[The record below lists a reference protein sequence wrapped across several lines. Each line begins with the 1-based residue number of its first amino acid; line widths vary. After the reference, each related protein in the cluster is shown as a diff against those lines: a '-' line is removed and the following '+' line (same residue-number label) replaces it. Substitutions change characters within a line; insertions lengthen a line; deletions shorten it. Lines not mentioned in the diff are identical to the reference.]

1 MIRYLKYKF
10 DQALEKSFL
19 NLVLFLFAISLFGI
33 IIFSL
38 IFYFLFLIGIISVD
52 GAFGKFFWQ
61 TFTYFIDVGT
71 ISGESYGDNTSA
83 DAIFKIL
90 ITIFGIIIFSSFIG
104 IISQALSNRIEELRR
119 GKGYIAEKNHTII
132 FNFTKKTIPLLT
144 ELFKSFEN
152 QKKTIVLVSEYEPNE
167 IVTKIESAISI
178 PKNINLICRKGYGW
192 QKKIPSLLDFRGASN
207 FIILK
212 PDINNEYL
220 SEYDCDNEVGKT
232 LTSLITSNDYQK
244 TGGNIVSE
252 FSSKQKQV
260 LYETFNLENIS
271 EVIKSTNENKNYPVF
286 VESED
291 IRAKIISQAVFNPDI
306 VEIYDELF
314 SFEGSEIYFFNTT
327 DLNLEIQSRLNK
339 INNKTIYE
347 INAIFDH
354 IICLGSYNIK
364 DQESVS
370 GQKDLEPNFDPDVL
384 WVDLI
389 PNGEINFDKIDGLIF
404 IANNKQKI
412 LDEIKHSDE
421 RKDDIKLIE
430 PKLDEFGHKIR
441 IALFAENV
449 SEDRIKKILQNIKET
464 NKLKSVEFIRVY
476 LDESSSITSDNFTEI
491 NEYLK
496 SDNIELQLY
505 TIDFTN
511 WRHEQLYPY
520 ASLSEI
526 LNEFNSY
533 IFAYDDITDD
543 DDNINNV
550 KDNKVI
556 DNYVL
561 FSNLDISNEGFKK
574 IPRSFITE
582 VGAFKSKDILERY
595 KRNTFSPY
603 FGVDIIDINTLIS
616 KIISLSSLDKNN
628 KKLIDLFLNLSF
640 NIKTY
645 TVDEEKL
652 ETSFCEL
659 EKYFATKEQVLLGLI
674 DYDFRDVQKSYKSSC
689 SMPRRK
695 INDIIINPDQR
706 KKMIL
711 NKGDRII
718 TLSK

>member
-1 MIRYLKYKF
+1 MIKFLKYKF
-10 DQALEKSFL
+10 DQALEKSFF
-19 NLVLFLFAISLFGI
+19 NLALFLFAISLLGI
-33 IIFSL
+33 VLFSL
-38 IFYFLFLIGIISVD
+38 MFYFLFLIGIISVD

-104 IISQALSNRIEELRR
+104 IISQALSNRIDELRQ
-119 GKGYIAEKNHTII
+119 GKGYIAEKDHTII

-144 ELFKSFEN
+144 ELFKSYEDE
-152 QKKTIVLVSEYEPNE
+152 KKTIVLVSEYEPNE
-167 IVTKIESAISI
+167 TITKIEAAISV
-178 PKNINLICRKGYGW
+178 PKNINLVCRKGYGW

-212 PDINNEYL
+212 PDVNKEYL

-232 LTSLITSNDYQK
+232 LTSLITSNDFLK

-271 EVIKSTNENKNYPVF
+271 NVIKSTKNNKHYPVF

-306 VEIYDELF
+306 VEIYDEIF
-314 SFEGSEIYFFNTT
+314 SFEGSEIYFLNTK
-327 DLNLEIQSRLNK
+327 DLNSKMKYKLDK

-347 INAIFDH
+347 INSIFDH
-354 IICLGSYNIK
+354 IICLGSYTIK
-364 DQESVS
+364 DQESIND
-370 GQKDLEPNFDPDVL
+370 QKDIVYFDPEVL

-389 PNGEINFDKIDGLIF
+389 PDGKINFNKIDGLIF

-412 LDEIKHSDE
+412 FDEINHSDE
-421 RKDDIKLIE
+421 RKDEIKLIE

-449 SEDRIKKILQNIKET
+449 SENRIKKILQNIKET
-464 NKLKSVEFIRVY
+464 NKLKSIEFIRVY
-476 LDESSSITSDNFTEI
+476 LDENSSMTSDNFTEI

-496 SDNIELQLY
+496 SDNIELELY
-505 TIDFTN
+505 SIDFSN

-520 ASLSEI
+520 TSLSEM
-526 LNEFNSY
+526 LNEFNCY

-561 FSNLDISNEGFKK
+561 FSNFDISNEGFKK
-574 IPRSFITE
+574 TPRSFITE

-616 KIISLSSLDKNN
+616 KIISSSSLDKNN
-628 KKLIDLFLNLSF
+628 KRLIDLFLNLSF

-645 TVDEEKL
+645 TVYEEKF

-659 EKYFATKEQVLLGLI
+659 EKYFATKKQILLGLI
-674 DYDFRDVQKSYKSSC
+674 DYDFKDVQKSYKSSC

-706 KKMIL
+706 KKMVL

-718 TLSK
+718 TLSN

>member
-1 MIRYLKYKF
+1 MKFLKYKF
-10 DQALEKSFL
+10 DQSLEKSFL
-19 NLVLFLFAISLFGI
+19 NLVLFLFVISLIGI

-38 IFYFLFLIGIISVD
+38 IFYLLFLIGIISVD

-71 ISGESYGDNTSA
+71 ISGETYGENTSA
-83 DAIFKIL
+83 DAIYKIL

-104 IISQALSNRIEELRR
+104 IISQALSNRIEELRE
-119 GKGYIAEKNHTII
+119 GKGYISEKNHTII

-144 ELFKSFEN
+144 ELFKSYEN
-152 QKKTIVLVSEYEPNE
+152 EKKTIVLLSEEETKNVS
-167 IVTKIESAISI
+167 IKIESAINI

-192 QKKIPSLLDFRGASN
+192 QKKIPALLDFEGASN

-220 SEYDCDNEVGKT
+220 SENDCDNEVGKA
-232 LTSLITSNDYQK
+232 LTSLITSKDYQN
-244 TGGNIVSE
+244 TGGNIVAE

-260 LYETFNLENIS
+260 LYEIFNLENINK
-271 EVIKSTNENKNYPVF
+271 VIDKTRNKKNYPLF
-286 VESED
+286 IESED

-314 SFEGSEIYFFNTT
+314 SFEGSEIYFLNTK
-327 DLNLEIQSRLNK
+327 DLNLEMKSKLNK
-339 INNKTIYE
+339 INNKTIFE
-347 INAIFDH
+347 INSIFDH
-354 IICLGSYNIK
+354 IICLGSYTLKDQKSIK
-364 DQESVS
+364 DK
-370 GQKDLEPNFDPDVL
+370 KDIILFDPEVL

-389 PNGEINFDKIDGLIF
+389 PESQINFSEIDGLIF
-404 IANNKQKI
+404 IADNRKKI
-412 LDEIKHSDE
+412 FDEIKHCDE
-421 RKDDIKLIE
+421 RKDDIKLIQ

-449 SEDRIKKILQNIKET
+449 SENRIKKILHNIKET
-464 NKLKSVEFIRVY
+464 NKLKNIEFIRVY
-476 LDESSSITSDNFTEI
+476 LDESTTITSDNFTET

-496 SDNIELQLY
+496 SDNIELELY
-505 TIDFTN
+505 SIDYNN

-520 ASLSEI
+520 TGLSEM
-526 LNEFNSY
+526 LNEFNCY

-561 FSNLDISNEGFKK
+561 FSNFDISNEGFKK
-574 IPRSFITE
+574 TPRSFITE

-616 KIISLSSLDKNN
+616 KIISSSSLDKNN
-628 KKLIDLFLNLSF
+628 KKLIDLFLELRF

-645 TVDEEKL
+645 TVNDEKL

-659 EKYFATKEQVLLGLI
+659 EKYFATKKQILLGLI
-674 DYDFRDVQKSYKSSC
+674 DYDFKDVQKSYKSSC

-706 KKMIL
+706 KKMVL

-718 TLSK
+718 TLSN

>member
-1 MIRYLKYKF
+1 M
-10 DQALEKSFL
+10 
-19 NLVLFLFAISLFGI
+19 
-33 IIFSL
+33 
-38 IFYFLFLIGIISVD
+38 
-52 GAFGKFFWQ
+52 
-61 TFTYFIDVGT
+61 
-71 ISGESYGDNTSA
+71 
-83 DAIFKIL
+83 
-90 ITIFGIIIFSSFIG
+90 
-104 IISQALSNRIEELRR
+104 
-119 GKGYIAEKNHTII
+119 
-132 FNFTKKTIPLLT
+132 
-144 ELFKSFEN
+144 
-152 QKKTIVLVSEYEPNE
+152 
-167 IVTKIESAISI
+167 
-178 PKNINLICRKGYGW
+178 
-192 QKKIPSLLDFRGASN
+192 
-207 FIILK
+207 
-212 PDINNEYL
+212 

-232 LTSLITSNDYQK
+232 LTSLITSNDFLK

-271 EVIKSTNENKNYPVF
+271 NVIKSTKNNKHYPVF

-306 VEIYDELF
+306 VEIYDEIF
-314 SFEGSEIYFFNTT
+314 SFEGSEIYFLNTK
-327 DLNLEIQSRLNK
+327 DLNSKMKSKLDK

-347 INAIFDH
+347 INSIFDH
-354 IICLGSYNIK
+354 IICLGSYTIK
-364 DQESVS
+364 DQESIND
-370 GQKDLEPNFDPDVL
+370 QKDIVYFDPEVL

-389 PNGEINFDKIDGLIF
+389 PDGKINFNKIDGLIF

-412 LDEIKHSDE
+412 FDEINHSDE
-421 RKDDIKLIE
+421 RKDEIKLIE

-449 SEDRIKKILQNIKET
+449 SENRIKKILQNIKET
-464 NKLKSVEFIRVY
+464 NKLKSIEFIRVY
-476 LDESSSITSDNFTEI
+476 LDENSSMTSDNFTEI

-496 SDNIELQLY
+496 SDNIELELY
-505 TIDFTN
+505 SIDFSN

-520 ASLSEI
+520 TSLSEM
-526 LNEFNSY
+526 LNEFNCY

-561 FSNLDISNEGFKK
+561 FSNFDISNEGFKK
-574 IPRSFITE
+574 TPRSFITE

-616 KIISLSSLDKNN
+616 KIISSSSLDKNN
-628 KKLIDLFLNLSF
+628 KRLIDLFLNLSF

-645 TVDEEKL
+645 TVYEEKF

-659 EKYFATKEQVLLGLI
+659 EKYFATKKQILLGLI
-674 DYDFRDVQKSYKSSC
+674 DYDFKDVQKSYKSSC

-706 KKMIL
+706 KKMVL

-718 TLSK
+718 TLSN

>member
-1 MIRYLKYKF
+1 MIKFLKYKF
-10 DQALEKSFL
+10 DQALEKSFF
-19 NLVLFLFAISLFGI
+19 NLALFLFAISLLGI
-33 IIFSL
+33 VLFSL
-38 IFYFLFLIGIISVD
+38 MFYFLFLIGIISVD

-104 IISQALSNRIEELRR
+104 IISQALSNRIDELRQ
-119 GKGYIAEKNHTII
+119 GKGYIAEKDHTII

-144 ELFKSFEN
+144 ELFKSYEDE
-152 QKKTIVLVSEYEPNE
+152 KKTIVLVSEYEPNE
-167 IVTKIESAISI
+167 TITKIEAAISV
-178 PKNINLICRKGYGW
+178 PKNINLVCRKGYGW

-212 PDINNEYL
+212 PDVNKEYL

-232 LTSLITSNDYQK
+232 LTSLITSNDFLK

-271 EVIKSTNENKNYPVF
+271 NVIKSTKNNKHYPVF

-306 VEIYDELF
+306 VEIYDEIF
-314 SFEGSEIYFFNTT
+314 SFEGSEIYFLNTK
-327 DLNLEIQSRLNK
+327 DLNSKMKSKLDK

-347 INAIFDH
+347 INSIFDH
-354 IICLGSYNIK
+354 IICLGSYTIK
-364 DQESVS
+364 DQESIND
-370 GQKDLEPNFDPDVL
+370 QKDIVYFDPEVL

-389 PNGEINFDKIDGLIF
+389 PDGKINFNKIDGLIF

-412 LDEIKHSDE
+412 FDEINHSDE
-421 RKDDIKLIE
+421 RKDEIKLIE

-449 SEDRIKKILQNIKET
+449 SENRIKKILQNIKET
-464 NKLKSVEFIRVY
+464 NKLKSIEFIRVY
-476 LDESSSITSDNFTEI
+476 LDENSSMTSDNFTEI

-496 SDNIELQLY
+496 SDNIELELY
-505 TIDFTN
+505 SIDFSN

-520 ASLSEI
+520 TSLSEM
-526 LNEFNSY
+526 LNEFNCY

-561 FSNLDISNEGFKK
+561 FSNFDISNEGFKK
-574 IPRSFITE
+574 TPRSFITE

-616 KIISLSSLDKNN
+616 KIISSSSLDKNN
-628 KKLIDLFLNLSF
+628 KRLIDLFLNLSF

-645 TVDEEKL
+645 TVYEEKF

-659 EKYFATKEQVLLGLI
+659 EKYFATKKQILLGLI
-674 DYDFRDVQKSYKSSC
+674 DYDFKDVQKSYKSSC

-706 KKMIL
+706 KKMVL

-718 TLSK
+718 TLSN

>member
-1 MIRYLKYKF
+1 MFKYLKYKF

-19 NLVLFLFAISLFGI
+19 NLALFLFGISLLGI
-33 IIFSL
+33 ILFSL
-38 IFYFLFLIGIISVD
+38 IFYFLFLIGVISID
-52 GAFGKFFWQ
+52 GVFGKFIWM
-61 TFTYFIDVGT
+61 TFAYFIDVGT
-71 ISGESYGDNTSA
+71 ISGEAYTDNTTA
-83 DAIFKIL
+83 DKVFKIL
-90 ITIFGIIIFSSFIG
+90 ITIFGIIVFSSFIG
-104 IISQALSNRIEELRR
+104 IISQALSNRIEELRE
-119 GKGYIAEKNHTII
+119 GKGYISEKDHTII
-132 FNFTKKTIPLLT
+132 FNFSKKTIPLLN
-144 ELFKSFEN
+144 ELFKSYEGE
-152 QKKTIVLVSEYEPNE
+152 KKTIVICSEYDTKD
-167 IVTKIESAISI
+167 ISVKIESATNI
-178 PKNINLICRKGYGW
+178 PKNINLIYRKGYGW
-192 QKKIPSLLDFRGASN
+192 QKKIPALLDFEGASH

-212 PDINNEYL
+212 PDQNQEYQ
-220 SEYDCDNEVGKT
+220 SENDCDNEVGKT
-232 LTSLITSNDYQK
+232 LTSLITSKDYQN
-244 TGGNIVSE
+244 TGGNIVAE

-260 LYETFNLENIS
+260 LYEVFNLDNINS
-271 EVIKSTNENKNYPVF
+271 VIDKTNNKRNHPLF

-314 SFEGSEIYFFNTT
+314 SFEGSEIYFFNTK
-327 DLNLEIQSRLNK
+327 DLNLQMKSKLNK
-339 INNKTIYE
+339 INNKTIFE
-347 INAIFDH
+347 INSIFDH

-364 DQESVS
+364 DHDSIKD
-370 GQKDLEPNFDPDVL
+370 QKDYVYFDPEVL

-389 PNGEINFDKIDGLIF
+389 PEGQINFNEIDGLIF

-412 LDEIKHSDE
+412 FDEIEHCDE

-430 PKLDEFGHKIR
+430 PNLDEFGHKIR
-441 IALFAENV
+441 IALFAEDV
-449 SEDRIKKILQNIKET
+449 SESRIKKILQNIKET
-464 NKLKSVEFIRVY
+464 NKLKNVEFIRVF
-476 LDESSSITSDNFTEI
+476 LDESTTITSDNFTEI
-491 NEYLK
+491 NKELR
-496 SDNIELQLY
+496 SDNIELELY
-505 TIDFTN
+505 SIDYNN

-520 ASLSEI
+520 TGLSEM
-526 LNEFNSY
+526 LNEFNCY

-561 FSNLDISNEGFKK
+561 FSNFDISNEGFKK
-574 IPRSFITE
+574 TPRSFISE

-616 KIISLSSLDKNN
+616 KIISSSSLDKNN
-628 KKLIDLFLNLSF
+628 KKLIDLFLNLTF

-645 TVDEEKL
+645 TVNEDQL

-659 EKYFATKEQVLLGLI
+659 EKYFAKKKQILLGLI
-674 DYDFRDVQKSYKSSC
+674 DYDFKDVQKPYQSSC

-695 INDIIINPDQR
+695 ISDIIINPDQR
-706 KKMIL
+706 KKLIL

-718 TLSK
+718 TFSN

>member
-1 MIRYLKYKF
+1 MLKKII
-10 DQALEKSFL
+10 Q
-19 NLVLFLFAISLFGI
+19 LFS
-33 IIFSL
+33 
-38 IFYFLFLIGIISVD
+38 
-52 GAFGKFFWQ
+52 
-61 TFTYFIDVGT
+61 
-71 ISGESYGDNTSA
+71 
-83 DAIFKIL
+83 IL
-90 ITIFGIIIFSSFIG
+90 
-104 IISQALSNRIEELRR
+104 Q
-119 GKGYIAEKNHTII
+119 
-132 FNFTKKTIPLLT
+132 KKTIPLLT
-144 ELFKSFEN
+144 ELFKSYEDE
-152 QKKTIVLVSEYEPNE
+152 KKTIVLVSEYEPNE
-167 IVTKIESAISI
+167 TITKIEAAISV
-178 PKNINLICRKGYGW
+178 PKNINLVCRKGYGW

-212 PDINNEYL
+212 PDVNKEYL

-232 LTSLITSNDYQK
+232 LTSLITSNDFLK

-271 EVIKSTNENKNYPVF
+271 NVIKSTKNNKHYPVF

-306 VEIYDELF
+306 VEIYDEIF
-314 SFEGSEIYFFNTT
+314 SFEGSEIYFLNTK
-327 DLNLEIQSRLNK
+327 DLNSKMKSKLDK

-347 INAIFDH
+347 INSIFDH
-354 IICLGSYNIK
+354 IICLGSYTIK
-364 DQESVS
+364 DQESIND
-370 GQKDLEPNFDPDVL
+370 QKDIVYFDPEVL

-389 PNGEINFDKIDGLIF
+389 PDGKINFNKIDGLIF

-412 LDEIKHSDE
+412 FDEINHSDE
-421 RKDDIKLIE
+421 RKDEIKLIE

-449 SEDRIKKILQNIKET
+449 SENRIKKILQNIKET
-464 NKLKSVEFIRVY
+464 NKLKSIEFIRVY
-476 LDESSSITSDNFTEI
+476 LDENSSMTSDNFTEI

-496 SDNIELQLY
+496 SDNIELELY
-505 TIDFTN
+505 SIDFSN

-520 ASLSEI
+520 TSLSEM
-526 LNEFNSY
+526 LNEFNCY

-561 FSNLDISNEGFKK
+561 FSNFDISNEGFKK
-574 IPRSFITE
+574 TPRSFITE

-616 KIISLSSLDKNN
+616 KIISSSSLDKNN
-628 KKLIDLFLNLSF
+628 KRLIDLFLNLSF

-645 TVDEEKL
+645 TVYEEKF

-659 EKYFATKEQVLLGLI
+659 EKYFATKKQILLGLI
-674 DYDFRDVQKSYKSSC
+674 DYDFKDVQKSYKSSC

-706 KKMIL
+706 KKMVL

-718 TLSK
+718 TLSN

>member
-1 MIRYLKYKF
+1 MIKFLKYKF

-33 IIFSL
+33 IIFSI
-38 IFYFLFLIGIISVD
+38 IFYLLFLVGVISVD

-104 IISQALSNRIEELRR
+104 IISQALSNRIDELRE
-119 GKGYIAEKNHTII
+119 GKGYISEKNHTVI

-144 ELFKSFEN
+144 ELFKSHEDE
-152 QKKTIVLVSEYEPNE
+152 KKTIVLVSEYEPKD
-167 IVTKIESAISI
+167 IVAKIESAISV

-192 QKKIPSLLDFRGASN
+192 QKKIPSLLDFKGASS

-232 LTSLITSNDYQK
+232 LTSLITSSDYQK

-260 LYETFNLENIS
+260 LYETFNLENINN
-271 EVIKSTNENKNYPVF
+271 VIKSTKDNKHYPVF

-314 SFEGSEIYFFNTT
+314 SFEGSEIYFINTK
-327 DLNLEIQSRLNK
+327 DLNLKVKSKLNN
-339 INNKTIYE
+339 INNKTIFE
-347 INAIFDH
+347 INSIFDH
-354 IICLGSYNIK
+354 IICLGTYTIK
-364 DQESVS
+364 DPTNISDL
-370 GQKDLEPNFDPDVL
+370 KDSIFFDPDFL
-384 WVDLI
+384 LVDLI
-389 PNGEINFDKIDGLIF
+389 PDSVINFNELDGLIF
-404 IANNKQKI
+404 IANNKKEI
-412 LDEIKHSDE
+412 FDEINHSDE
-421 RKDDIKLIE
+421 RKDDINLIE
-430 PKLDEFGHKIR
+430 PKLIEFGHKIR

-449 SEDRIKKILQNIKET
+449 SEARIKKILQNIKET
-464 NKLKSVEFIRVY
+464 NKLKNIEFIRVY
-476 LDESSSITSDNFTEI
+476 LDESSSITSDNFVEI

-496 SDNIELQLY
+496 LDNIELELY
-505 TIDFTN
+505 SIDFTN

-520 ASLSEI
+520 TSLSEM

-533 IFAYDDITDD
+533 IFAYDDIIDD

-561 FSNLDISNEGFKK
+561 FSNFDISNEGFKK
-574 IPRSFITE
+574 TPRSFITE

-628 KKLIDLFLNLSF
+628 KKLIDLFLDLSF

-645 TVDEEKL
+645 TVDEKKL

-659 EKYFATKEQVLLGLI
+659 EQFFASKKQILLGLI
-674 DYDFRDVQKSYKSSC
+674 DYDFIDVQKSYKSSC

-695 INDIIINPDQR
+695 ISKIIINPDQR
-706 KKMIL
+706 KKMLL

-718 TLSK
+718 TLSN